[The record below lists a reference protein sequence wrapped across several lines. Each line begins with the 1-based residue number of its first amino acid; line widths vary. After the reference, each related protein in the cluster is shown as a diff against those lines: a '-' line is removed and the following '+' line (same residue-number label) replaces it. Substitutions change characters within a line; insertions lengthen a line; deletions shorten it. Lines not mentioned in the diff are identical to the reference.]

1 MAKKARQSAA
11 ATRTA
16 PAVPVFLTTREACE
30 LARVCRRTLGRW
42 CEAGLVESV
51 RPLAAGSAKRLVRRD
66 SLLAFL
72 GVELEAAA

>member
-1 MAKKARQSAA
+1 M
-11 ATRTA
+11 
-16 PAVPVFLTTREACE
+16 FLTTREACE